1 MVIKLSFYYFINR
14 KNNEIYI
21 LVGSMKLTVAM
32 KIIGGFTIISLLLF
46 LTSIISWSS
55 LNTIGDATK
64 QQNELA
70 IPTLKGSNKLAND
83 LTNIGNLTLRAY
95 YQTELAPLANNRA
108 SFDAD
113 KADFRTQLKKLKNI
127 VKDETNLIT
136 NLRKVDAVYDNL
148 EGEIDSV
155 LNNRKLAIEQY
166 ATLVEKV
173 DLIEEKADDTATVLL
188 DLADHDLA
196 DTKLQRAV
204 SLAEHLE
211 TLLNSMVSSAF
222 EYREIIDQ
230 QSATLV
236 ANEIKNSFTDI
247 TNSVDDVISE
257 LNQQGAPSVAEEL
270 GASFS
275 ELKNYI
281 TGSEKIFDNKDS
293 QLNAMASAT
302 NSLKAS
308 EEGISKSNAILATQ
322 VDLANKNTI
331 ETGILVEDSVSDGT
345 RNTVVITLISIALAI
360 AIAWVTLTSITR
372 PLGRVN
378 EMLNVVASG
387 DLSRK
392 LDESGNDEFAQLSRN
407 CNLLIDSLRSLIQ
420 SIVSRST
427 QLATAAEQTSAV
439 TAQST
444 TAIEEQRTQVEQAA
458 SATTEMSSTSQSV
471 LSSANDALG
480 EIKQADDEAERVKV
494 ISGRNRETIELLA
507 NEVES
512 ASQVINKLQQDSA
525 SIGGILDVIR
535 GIAEQTNLLALN
547 AAIEAARAGE
557 QGRGFAVVADEVRT
571 LASRTQESTQE
582 IQNMIEVLQGGA
594 EKAVSVME
602 TGKKQATNC
611 VDQSVQAEQALDTI
625 THAVH
630 EAFDRSS
637 QIATAA
643 EEQSVV
649 AHEISENLESIV
661 AIAEQTTAGSQQTAE
676 SSSEVARLAEELQQ
690 SVQEFKL

>member
-1 MVIKLSFYYFINR
+1 M
-14 KNNEIYI
+14 
-21 LVGSMKLTVAM
+21 GSMKLTVAM

-46 LTSIISWSS
+46 LTSVISWNS

-70 IPTLKGSNKLAND
+70 IPTLKESNELANN
-83 LTNIGNLTLRAY
+83 LTSIGNLTLRAY
-95 YQTELAPLANNRA
+95 YQTSLASLAKNYSAFDTDKNNFRA
-108 SFDAD
+108 H
-113 KADFRTQLKKLKNI
+113 LKKLKDI
-127 VKDETNLIT
+127 VQNEASLLE
-136 NLRKVDAVYDNL
+136 NLRKVDPIYNSL
-148 EGEIDSV
+148 ENEIDKV
-155 LNNRKLAIEQY
+155 LSNRKLAIEQHIS
-166 ATLVEKV
+166 LSEKI
-173 DLIEEKADDTATVLL
+173 DIIEEKADDTATILL
-188 DLADHDLA
+188 DLGDHELA
-196 DTKLQRAV
+196 STKLQRAV
-204 SLAEHLE
+204 SLAERLE
-211 TLLNSMVSSAF
+211 TLLNSIVSSSF
-222 EYREIIDQ
+222 EYREVKDQ
-230 QSATLV
+230 QSASLI
-236 ANEIKNSFTDI
+236 ASEIESSFDDI
-247 TNSVDDVISE
+247 KKSVDDVVNELSLKGIVDIADDLTDSFASLQDYISGNE
-257 LNQQGAPSVAEEL
+257 NI
-270 GASFS
+270 FNN
-275 ELKNYI
+275 KN
-281 TGSEKIFDNKDS
+281 N
-293 QLNAMASAT
+293 QLNAIKAAT
-302 NSLKAS
+302 VSLKLA
-308 EEGISKSNAILATQ
+308 ENGIDSANAILAAQ
-322 VDLANKNTI
+322 VNLANETTMA
-331 ETGILVEDSVSDGT
+331 TGILVEKSVSEGT
-345 RNTVVITLISIALAI
+345 RNTFVITLISIALAI
-360 AIAWVTLTSITR
+360 IIAFITLTSITR
-372 PLGRVN
+372 PLKRVN

-392 LDESGNDEFAQLSRN
+392 LDESGNDEFAELSHN
-407 CNLLIDSLRSLIQ
+407 CNLLIDSLRNLIQ

-444 TAIEEQRTQVEQAA
+444 TAIEEQRMQVEQAA
-458 SATTEMSSTSQSV
+458 SATTEMSSTAQSV

-494 ISGRNRETIELLA
+494 ISGRNRQTIELLA

-512 ASQVINKLQQDSA
+512 ASQVINKLQEDSA

-535 GIAEQTNLLALN
+535 SIADQTNLLALN

-557 QGRGFAVVADEVRT
+557 HGRGFAVVADEVRT
-571 LASRTQESTQE
+571 LASRTQVSTQE

-594 EKAVSVME
+594 EKAVSVMAQ
-602 TGKKQATNC
+602 GKEQATNC
-611 VDQSVQAEQALDTI
+611 VEQSIQAEQALDTI

-661 AIAEQTTAGSQQTAE
+661 AIAEQTTAGSKQTAE

>member
-1 MVIKLSFYYFINR
+1 M
-14 KNNEIYI
+14 
-21 LVGSMKLTVAM
+21 GSMKLTVAM
-32 KIIGGFTIISLLLF
+32 KIIGGFTIISLLL
-46 LTSIISWSS
+46 LVTSVISWNS

-95 YQTELAPLANNRA
+95 YQTGLTPLAKNKNTFDTNN
-108 SFDAD
+108 
-113 KADFRTQLKKLKNI
+113 ADFKFQLKNLKKI
-127 VKDETNLIT
+127 VKDETSLINNL
-136 NLRKVDAVYDNL
+136 NKVDAVYNDLAN
-148 EGEIDSV
+148 EINSV
-155 LNNRKLAIEQY
+155 LSNRKLAIEQKL
-166 ATLVEKV
+166 TLIDKIDMV
-173 DLIEEKADDTATVLL
+173 EEKADDTATILL
-188 DLADHDLA
+188 DLADHELA
-196 DTKLQRAV
+196 SKKLKRAV
-204 SLAEHLE
+204 SLAERLE
-211 TLLNSMVSSAF
+211 MILNGLVSSSF
-222 EYREIIDQ
+222 EYRDIKDK
-230 QSATLV
+230 QSAELV
-236 ANEIKNSFTDI
+236 TSEIENSFTDI
-247 TNSVDDVISE
+247 EKSVSDVINELNLQGMADIADDLTSSTSE
-257 LNQQGAPSVAEEL
+257 LR
-270 GASFS
+270 
-275 ELKNYI
+275 NYI
-281 TGSEKIFDNKDS
+281 TGGEKIFFHKNKE
-293 QLNAMASAT
+293 L
-302 NSLKAS
+302 
-308 EEGISKSNAILATQ
+308 NAILAANKSLALAESGINSANAILDTQ
-322 VDLANKNTI
+322 VELANKTTI
-331 ETGILVEDSVSDGT
+331 ATGALVKSSVSDGT
-345 RNTVVITLISIALAI
+345 RNTLVITIISIALAI
-360 AIAWVTLTSITR
+360 IIAWVTLTSITR
-372 PLGRVN
+372 PLSRVN

-392 LDESGNDEFAQLSRN
+392 LDESGNDEFAQLSKN
-407 CNLLIDSLRSLIQ
+407 CNLLIDSLRNLIQ

-444 TAIEEQRTQVEQAA
+444 TAIQEQRMQVEQAA
-458 SATTEMSSTSQSV
+458 SATTEMSSTAQSV

-480 EIKQADDEAERVKV
+480 EIKQADDEAERVKI
-494 ISGRNRETIELLA
+494 ISSRNRETIELLA

-512 ASQVINKLQQDSA
+512 ASQVINKLQSDSA
-525 SIGGILDVIR
+525 SIGSILDVIR
-535 GIAEQTNLLALN
+535 SIADQTNLLALN

-557 QGRGFAVVADEVRT
+557 HGRGFAVVADEVRT

-582 IQNMIEVLQGGA
+582 IQNMIEVLQTGA
-594 EKAVSVME
+594 EKAVSVMD

-611 VDQSVQAEQALDTI
+611 VEQSVQAEEALDTI

-661 AIAEQTTAGSQQTAE
+661 AIAEQTTNGSQQTAE